1 MKSKTKF
8 VAMYSLFVALVLAVV
23 CFSFTSIPYI
33 TAQAE
38 TSSLALSGDGSEE
51 TPYLI
56 GSLEELQFFR
66 DDVNSGNTYENKY
79 VTLNDSIDLSSIQD
93 WTPIGYSGKS
103 FNGVFN
109 GNGFK
114 ISNLNINAES
124 KSDIGFFG
132 VTKDG
137 EIKNLNIENAK
148 IAGRLNVGVVAGT
161 PYTTKYTDV
170 KVCGHVEVNGM
181 AYVGG
186 VGGKN
191 AYANWT
197 NVTVDVDATSYVYAN
212 SIENGIEY
220 RTYVGGVVGFNG
232 EGGHTFKNIS
242 SNVKVEGTVCDIGGI
257 FGIAHYSNKF
267 ENVVFNGSVKA
278 PENAE
283 EVGGIAGVWH
293 NQKGTNVTFDN
304 CQSNGSVTIGDTTTT
319 GSIVGGAYNATNE
332 TSQNSGS
339 LKIDGNE
346 SWIKTCEINGVK
358 YVSFS
363 DAIANAKI
371 GDEIVLL
378 DNIDEIYDLPAG
390 VKLNANNF
398 NAPNVTVEELLIEQ
412 VLTIRNNENNATI
425 ITITYLN
432 SDEVTTFTIYDGKDG
447 LNGKD
452 GINGTNGTN
461 GKDGIDGVDGI
472 DGANG
477 KDGIGIKAIEINV
490 SGELIITYSNDT
502 KVNLGVVVGESGK
515 DGINGVDG
523 KDGENGTDGVN
534 GKDAGSKLAI
544 TALIIA
550 GISLFLFFTLLIFL
564 FFKGAKKLNN

>member
-1 MKSKTKF
+1 MKSKTRF
-8 VAMYSLFVALVLAVV
+8 MAMYSLFVALVLAFT
-23 CFSFTSIPYI
+23 CFSFASISTV

-38 TSSLALSGDGSEE
+38 TSSLTLSGDGSEAN
-51 TPYLI
+51 PYLI
-56 GSLEELQFFR
+56 TNLEELELFR
-66 DDVNSGNTYENKY
+66 DNVNGGNNYAGKHIKLTDN
-79 VTLNDSIDLSSIQD
+79 IDLSSID
-93 WTPIGYSGKS
+93 NWTPIGYSGKS

-109 GNGFK
+109 GNGFN

-137 EIKNLNIENAK
+137 EIKNFTIENAK

-197 NVTVDVDATSYVYAN
+197 NVTVDVDETSYVYAN
-212 SIENGIEY
+212 SIENGREY

-293 NQKGTNVTFDN
+293 NQKGYSVTFDN
-304 CQSNGSVTIGDTTTT
+304 CKSNGSVTIGNTTTT

-371 GDEIVLL
+371 GDEIILL

-452 GINGTNGTN
+452 GTNGLNGKDGINGTNGTN
-461 GKDGIDGVDGI
+461 GKDGIDGVDGL
-472 DGANG
+472 
-477 KDGIGIKAIEINV
+477 GIKLIEISD
-490 SGELIITYSNDT
+490 SGELLITYTDNS
-502 KVNLGVVVGESGK
+502 KINLGVVVGANGLNGK
-515 DGINGVDG
+515 DGINGI
-523 KDGENGTDGVN
+523 N
-534 GKDAGSKLAI
+534 GKDSGAGLAI
-544 TALIIA
+544 TATVISGIA
-550 GISLFLFFTLLIFL
+550 LFLIFVLFICL
-564 FFKGAKKLNN
+564 FFKGAKKLNK